1 MTCGA
6 VECRLLS
13 ASGAR
18 VTAVTSAALA
28 LEQLQRENFDLLLS
42 DLSMP
47 GMDGY
52 ELIRQVRENLG
63 LSPQVL
69 PAAAVTAFVR
79 AEDRQLALNEGYQG
93 IVQKP
98 VVPNDMLRLV
108 AGLLEWRGG
117 ASGSGRSTAATAARA
132 AASAPPRELRAL
144 LVEDHEE
151 LQEQMNW
158 FLAEES
164 VQVTT
169 CGSAEAAL
177 EALAREEP
185 FDLIVT
191 DVSLPGMSGV
201 DLARQ
206 VLAGQPDAR
215 IVFSTGYDMGT
226 QLSGLGPN
234 VRVLLKPFEPED
246 LGRVVDEVRRALP

>member
-1 MTCGA
+1 
-6 VECRLLS
+6 
-13 ASGAR
+13 
-18 VTAVTSAALA
+18 
-28 LEQLQRENFDLLLS
+28 
-42 DLSMP
+42 
-47 GMDGY
+47 
-52 ELIRQVRENLG
+52 
-63 LSPQVL
+63 
-69 PAAAVTAFVR
+69 VTAFVR
-79 AEDRQLALNEGYQG
+79 AEDRELALNEGYQG
-93 IVQKP
+93 IIQKP
-98 VVPNDMLRLV
+98 VVPSDMLRLV
-108 AGLLEWRGG
+108 AGLMEMRDK
-117 ASGSGRSTAATAARA
+117 TAAAPRRA
-132 AASAPPRELRAL
+132 PPSAVPPRELRAL
-144 LVEDHEE
+144 LVEDNEE

-177 EALAREEP
+177 ETLAREEP

-191 DVSLPGMSGV
+191 DISLPRMSGV

-226 QLSGLGPN
+226 QLTTLGPN

-246 LGRVVDEVRRALP
+246 LSRVVDEVRRALD